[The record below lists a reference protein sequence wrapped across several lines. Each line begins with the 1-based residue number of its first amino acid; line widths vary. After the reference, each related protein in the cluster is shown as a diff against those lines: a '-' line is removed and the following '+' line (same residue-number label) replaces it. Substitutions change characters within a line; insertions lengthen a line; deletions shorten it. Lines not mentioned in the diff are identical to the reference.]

1 MSSEKQ
7 HEKKSDKSSS
17 QENKTGD
24 TLLHESIKEQIQGLI
39 DMLQKFYDSKIAPPT
54 ATELDALEY
63 IPLFCIN
70 GALIAS
76 LLGVTYEE
84 YLMAVDYMIRALD
97 LEEKNDSK

>member
-1 MSSEKQ
+1 MSDKEKQ
-7 HEKKSDKSSS
+7 KESSNHT
-17 QENKTGD
+17 ED
-24 TLLHESIKEQIQGLI
+24 TLLHDSIKEQIQGLI
-39 DMLQKFYDSKIAPPT
+39 DMLQKFYDSKIAVPT

-84 YLMAVDYMIRALD
+84 YLMAVDYMIKALD
-97 LEEKNDSK
+97 LEDKNGKS